1 MKNKLYFVFF
11 LLFLFSL
18 TVSSDSESVDIPSGM
33 IAAEKSE
40 ETPQNAKK
48 PKYDYDYMSS
58 FLSRNTKPLGL
69 KDNAPL
75 RKFLN
80 QPSIHWAL
88 RAGGRHILN

>member
-1 MKNKLYFVFF
+1 MKNKLFFVFF
-11 LLFLFSL
+11 LFLLLSL
-18 TVSSDSESVDIPSGM
+18 TASSDSPGTHVFTGM
-33 IAAEKSE
+33 SATKNSE
-40 ETPQNAKK
+40 EDPQSTQK
-48 PKYDYDYMSS
+48 PKYDYMSS

-80 QPSIHWAL
+80 QPSINWAL

>member
-1 MKNKLYFVFF
+1 MKSKLYLVFS

-18 TVSSDSESVDIPSGM
+18 TVSSESVIGDTPSGT

-40 ETPQNAKK
+40 ETPQSAKK

-58 FLSRNTKPLGL
+58 FLARNTKPLGL

>member
-11 LLFLFSL
+11 LLLGLSL
-18 TVSSDSESVDIPSGM
+18 TLSSDSMSKSSFPGIS
-33 IAAEKSE
+33 ALKNSE
-40 ETPQNAKK
+40 ETPQSSQK
-48 PKYDYDYMSS
+48 PKVDYMSS

-80 QPSIHWAL
+80 QPSINWAL

>member
-1 MKNKLYFVFF
+1 MKNKLFFVFF
-11 LLFLFSL
+11 LLFLLSL
-18 TVSSDSESVDIPSGM
+18 ATSSDSMSKYTSTGM
-33 IAAEKSE
+33 FATNHSE
-40 ETPQNAKK
+40 DAPQSTQK
-48 PKYDYDYMSS
+48 PKYDYMSS

-80 QPSIHWAL
+80 QPSINWAL